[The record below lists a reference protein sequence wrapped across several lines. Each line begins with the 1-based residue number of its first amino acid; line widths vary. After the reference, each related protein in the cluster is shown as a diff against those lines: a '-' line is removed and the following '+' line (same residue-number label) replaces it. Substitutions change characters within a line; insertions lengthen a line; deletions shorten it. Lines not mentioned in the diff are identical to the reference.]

1 MGSHYKGS
9 LVYYVSSIV
18 QVDGQPLQGFSC
30 FIMCHILY
38 RLMGSQ
44 LMGSHYKG
52 SLVYYVSSIVQV
64 DGQPV
69 DGQPLQGFSYLLC
82 VIYCTG

>member
-1 MGSHYKGS
+1 
-9 LVYYVSSIV
+9 
-18 QVDGQPLQGFSC
+18 
-30 FIMCHILY
+30 
-38 RLMGSQ
+38 MGSQ

-69 DGQPLQGFSYLLC
+69 DGQPLQGFFCLLC
-82 VIYCTG
+82 VIYCAG